1 MDVPALSSI
10 GNNKQITYFQ
20 VFVHLTDFI
29 GSLPTPNS
37 PEMLKSRRNNFLWRM
52 LIRKDVKIQGT
63 ESVSYAMFSKPTC
76 YLKHFTAAPMCY

>member
-1 MDVPALSSI
+1 MDVPALSSV

-37 PEMLKSRRNNFLWRM
+37 PEMLKSRRNNFL
-52 LIRKDVKIQGT
+52 
-63 ESVSYAMFSKPTC
+63 
-76 YLKHFTAAPMCY
+76 